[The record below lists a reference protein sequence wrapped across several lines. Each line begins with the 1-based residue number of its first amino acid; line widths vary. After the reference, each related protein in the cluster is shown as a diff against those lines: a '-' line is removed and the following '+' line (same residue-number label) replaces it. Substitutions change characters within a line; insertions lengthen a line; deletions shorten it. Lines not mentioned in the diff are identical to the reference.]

1 MLKQSPQKLIFV
13 MVIVRYCQDHAMCGK
28 ERFIGP
34 DCRAITLFRVQSEA
48 AWLNWVVG
56 FIGGAKPWGRERES
70 LVSDYL

>member
-1 MLKQSPQKLIFV
+1 
-13 MVIVRYCQDHAMCGK
+13 MCGK